1 MLLIGHFIMSQN
13 YLIIEDHLMLSTL
26 IERQVEGIQD
36 VGTIYRAKDGAE
48 ALKCFKNN
56 YIDIVLLDL
65 VLPDMEGIHLIPKF
79 KEINGNTKIIVVSAE
94 SDISKIK
101 NVAKLG
107 IDAYVSKMNND
118 QQILKAIKSVKENK
132 RFISDDILEMLFNDD
147 HLEIVPQ
154 TFTQKFLTKREV
166 EILEYIAQ
174 EMTSKQIAD
183 LLLISRHTVETH
195 KRRMMQKLKV
205 TNSAGLIKVAYDKH
219 LLISK

>member
-1 MLLIGHFIMSQN
+1 MSQN

-26 IERQVEGIQD
+26 IERQVEGIDD
-36 VGTIYRAKDGAE
+36 VGTIYRAKNGAE
-48 ALKCFKNN
+48 ALKLFKTH

-65 VLPDMEGIHLIPKF
+65 ILPDMEGIHLIPKF
-79 KEINGNTKIIVVSAE
+79 KEINGNAKIIIVSAE
-94 SDISKIK
+94 SDITKIK

-118 QQILKAIKSVKENK
+118 QQILKAIKSVKNNK

-147 HLEIVPQ
+147 HLEVVPQ
-154 TFTQKFLTKREV
+154 TITQKFLTKREV

-205 TNSAGLIKVAYDKH
+205 TNTAGLIKVAYDKH
-219 LLISK
+219 LLNSK

>member
-1 MLLIGHFIMSQN
+1 MAQN
-13 YLIIEDHLMLSTL
+13 YLIIEDQLMLSTL
-26 IERQVEGIQD
+26 IERQLEGIQD
-36 VGTIYRAKDGAE
+36 VGTIYNVKNGAE
-48 ALKCFKNN
+48 ALKCFKTN
-56 YIDIVLLDL
+56 YIDFVLLDL
-65 VLPDMEGIHLIPKF
+65 LLPDMEGVQLIPKF

-94 SDISKIK
+94 SDITKIK

-118 QQILKAIKSVKENK
+118 QQILKAIKSVKNGK
-132 RFISDDILEMLFNDD
+132 RFISDDILELLFSDD
-147 HLEIVPQ
+147 HFEVMP
-154 TFTQKFLTKREV
+154 TSHSQKFLTKREV

-205 TNSAGLIKVAYDKH
+205 TNTAGLIKAAYDKQ
-219 LLISK
+219 LLKS